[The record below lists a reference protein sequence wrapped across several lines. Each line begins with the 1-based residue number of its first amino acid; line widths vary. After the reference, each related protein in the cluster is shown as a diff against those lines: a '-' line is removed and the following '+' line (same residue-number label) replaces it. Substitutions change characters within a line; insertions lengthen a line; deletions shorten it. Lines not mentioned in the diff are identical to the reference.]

1 MSGVRLKRC
10 VADEFGA
17 QMTRIWIIHKE
28 FSKGDK
34 VKSKEMT
41 IEGVLSNLEMI
52 LVAKFRNY
60 PYLCQV
66 KKLFVITQNKAGQNS
81 RNATYSLPVF

>member
-1 MSGVRLKRC
+1 
-10 VADEFGA
+10 
-17 QMTRIWIIHKE
+17 MTRIWIIHKE

-34 VKSKEMT
+34 VKSKSDSTEMT
-41 IEGVLSNLEMI
+41 VEGILSNLGMI

-66 KKLFVITQNKAGQNS
+66 KKLFVITQNKAGQNN